1 MKSPKESD
9 AYFNKLKW
17 QFALENSGLGIWDW
31 NSVSNKV
38 YYSKESRQILGLKE
52 KEMKSTSEAWDER
65 VHPDDREQYFK
76 DFEDHVKGKTSFY
89 INEHRVRCE
98 DGSYK
103 WILDRGKIL
112 LKDSNGK
119 PLRIIGTHS
128 DISKRKNAENQTL
141 NNLDIITSQ
150 NKKLLNFAHI
160 VSHNLRTHVGNFE
173 TIMKF
178 YDEAASK
185 EEKEEMIMH
194 LKTISRTLSSTI
206 GNLDD
211 VVREVQMDKE
221 SLKTGQLNLM
231 DYLSRALEVLKADI
245 EDYDATVNLMVDE
258 ATFVNFLPAYLES
271 ILQNILSNAIKYRK
285 QNTSLIIDISSE
297 NLEDAIKLSI
307 RDNGIGIDLE
317 KYGEQLFG
325 MYNTFHNQSGVDSRG
340 IGLYLTRSQLETFGG
355 SIEVESE
362 LGKGSTF
369 ILTFKK

>member
-1 MKSPKESD
+1 MKSPKES
-9 AYFNKLKW
+9 ASHFNKLKW

-38 YYSKESRQILGLKE
+38 YYSKESREILGLKDE
-52 KEMKSTSEAWDER
+52 ELKSTSEAWDER
-65 VHPDDREQYFK
+65 VHPEDREQYFK
-76 DFEDHVKGKTSFY
+76 DFDNHVEGKSPYY

-98 DGSYK
+98 DGSYR
-103 WILDRGKIL
+103 WILDRGKVL

-128 DISKRKNAENQTL
+128 DITKRKNAENQL
-141 NNLDIITSQ
+141 MNNLDIITSQ

-173 TIMKF
+173 TIMEF
-178 YDEAASK
+178 YDEASSK
-185 EEKEEMIMH
+185 EEKEEMLLH
-194 LKTISRTLSSTI
+194 LKTISKSLSSTI
-206 GNLDD
+206 VNLDD
-211 VVREVQMDKE
+211 VVREVQVDKQ
-221 SLKTGQLNLM
+221 SLKTGRLNLM
-231 DYLSRALEVLKADI
+231 DYLSQALEVLKADI
-245 EDYDATVNLMVDE
+245 DDFEATVNLMVDE
-258 ATFVNFLPAYLES
+258 STFVNFLPAYLES

-285 QNTSLIIDISSE
+285 QDTPLNIEITSE
-297 NLEDAIKLSI
+297 NLDDVIKLSI
-307 RDNGIGIDLE
+307 SDNGIGIDLE

-362 LGKGSTF
+362 LGHGSTF
-369 ILTFKK
+369 TLTFKK

>member
-9 AYFNKLKW
+9 SHFNKLKW

-38 YYSKESRQILGLKE
+38 YYSKESREILGLKDE
-52 KEMKSTSEAWDER
+52 ELKSTSEAWDER
-65 VHPDDREQYFK
+65 VHPEDREQYFK
-76 DFEDHVKGKTSFY
+76 DFDNHVEGKSPYY

-98 DGSYK
+98 DGSYR
-103 WILDRGKIL
+103 WILDRGKVL

-128 DISKRKNAENQTL
+128 DITKRKNAENQL
-141 NNLDIITSQ
+141 MNNLDIITSQ

-173 TIMKF
+173 TIMEF
-178 YDEAASK
+178 YDEASSK
-185 EEKEEMIMH
+185 EEKEEMLLH
-194 LKTISRTLSSTI
+194 LKTISKSLSSTI
-206 GNLDD
+206 VNLDD
-211 VVREVQMDKE
+211 VVREVQVDKE
-221 SLKTGQLNLM
+221 SLKTGRLNLM
-231 DYLSRALEVLKADI
+231 DYLSQALEVLKADI
-245 EDYDATVNLMVDE
+245 DDFEATVNLMVDE
-258 ATFVNFLPAYLES
+258 STFVNFLPAYLES

-285 QNTSLIIDISSE
+285 QDTPLNIEITSE
-297 NLEDAIKLSI
+297 NLDDVIKLSI
-307 RDNGIGIDLE
+307 SDNGIGIDLE

-362 LGKGSTF
+362 LGHGSTF
-369 ILTFKK
+369 TLTFKK

>member
-194 LKTISRTLSSTI
+194 LKTISRSLSSTI